1 MVPDLLLAVLSG
13 YDLIQASGAYFNSLF
28 GGILE
33 MPDEVV
39 NGHRKRFSFKEL
51 IISPQENV
59 SLLL

>member
-28 GGILE
+28 GAILE

-39 NGHRKRFSFKEL
+39 NGIKKDF
-51 IISPQENV
+51 
-59 SLLL
+59 LLKS

>member
-33 MPDEVV
+33 MPGEVV
-39 NGHRKRFSFKEL
+39 NGHQIDF
-51 IISPQENV
+51 
-59 SLLL
+59 LLKS